1 MRQRNESTWGRGF
14 GFGFGP
20 AACFAGGGPEAFAD
34 PEDCAGE
41 ERTGDPRKRHGCG
54 PRGHGFFE
62 MHGPGGHG
70 PGGHGHGGHGHS
82 FGPFGRARRGM
93 IKAAVFAAL
102 GEGPMHGYQIM
113 QRIEELSGGMWRP
126 SPGSVYPTLQEFED
140 RGLVKSE
147 EVEGKRVYA
156 LTDEGKA
163 EADKLR
169 DTEGNLPWMTAE
181 GPVGTRMKLRQ
192 SIGGL
197 AAATR
202 QVGMTGSDEIVD
214 KTVAILA
221 EARKRIYA
229 LLAEQD

>member
-1 MRQRNESTWGRGF
+1 MRRRDDKTWGRP
-14 GFGFGP
+14 FGFGP
-20 AACFAGGGPEAFAD
+20 AACFAGAGPAGPSSFEEAGDPHGDPHGGPRGHF
-34 PEDCAGE
+34 
-41 ERTGDPRKRHGCG
+41 CG
-54 PRGHGFFE
+54 PRGRAFFE
-62 MHGPGGHG
+62 MHGPHGPHGRGGHG
-70 PGGHGHGGHGHS
+70 

-102 GEGPMHGYQIM
+102 AEGPMHGYQIM
-113 QRIEELSGGMWRP
+113 QRIEELSGGMWKP

-140 RGLVKSE
+140 RGLVKSD
-147 EVEGKRVYA
+147 EVEGKRIYS

-181 GPVGTRMKLRQ
+181 GPVGARMKLRQ

-202 QVGMTGSDEIVD
+202 QVGMNGSDEMVD
-214 KTVAILA
+214 KTIAILA

-229 LLAEQD
+229 LLAEED